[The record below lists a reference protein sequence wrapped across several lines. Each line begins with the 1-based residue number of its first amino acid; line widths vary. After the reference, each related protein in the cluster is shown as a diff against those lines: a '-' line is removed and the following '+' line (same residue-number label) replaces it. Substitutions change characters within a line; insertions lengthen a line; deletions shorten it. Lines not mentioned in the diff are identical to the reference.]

1 MTEQNFEFVIYERD
15 EKTRQSIELGTFKDV
30 AEAAVKMQKLA
41 KQEAKQLK
49 KNGNKLKVKTDE
61 DLVEINIINQTLE
74 QNLIF
79 YLVYRDLKSKDETR
93 VPNLSE
99 LVDDYVGNL
108 PWFP

>member
-1 MTEQNFEFVIYERD
+1 MTEQNFEFVIYKYNEN
-15 EKTRQSIELGTFKDV
+15 TRQFSELGTFRDV
-30 AEAAVKMQKLA
+30 VEAVVKMQKLA

-49 KNGNKLKVKTDE
+49 KNGNKLKVKPDE
-61 DLVEINIINQTLE
+61 DLVEIDIINQTLD

-93 VPNLSE
+93 VPNLSG